1 MIDILLLAGVA
12 LCVLSVLA
20 AILSVAR
27 TRAPRG
33 AALLLVLGIALG
45 FAGAWLDQR
54 PFGVE
59 SLEES
64 WDRLVK
70 GEIALAPA
78 PAPAP
83 APEAAAPAA
92 EAPAAEAPAAEPVA
106 EPAAPAAEAPA
117 AEAPAAEAPAAE
129 PAAEPAPAEAP
140 AAEPAAPAAS
150 Q

>member
-20 AILSVAR
+20 AIISVAR

-78 PAPAP
+78 PA
-83 APEAAAPAA
+83 
-92 EAPAAEAPAAEPVA
+92 
-106 EPAAPAAEAPA
+106 AEAPA

>member
-20 AILSVAR
+20 AIISVAR

-83 APEAAAPAA
+83 EAAAPVAEAPAA
-92 EAPAAEAPAAEPVA
+92 EAPAAEAPAAT
-106 EPAAPAAEAPA
+106 EPA
-117 AEAPAAEAPAAE
+117 APAAE